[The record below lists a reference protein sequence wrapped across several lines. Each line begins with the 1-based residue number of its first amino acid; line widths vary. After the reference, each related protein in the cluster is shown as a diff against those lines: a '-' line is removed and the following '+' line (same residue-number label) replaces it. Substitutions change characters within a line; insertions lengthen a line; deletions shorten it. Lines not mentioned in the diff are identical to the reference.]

1 MPPLQ
6 ALVALHGLWFL
17 VLLPPAVWA
26 ARRWPAP
33 RLRVVGS
40 TLVAIGALGLVI
52 VAAREAVTWLPSL
65 PDDQACYFPHR
76 VAYVVA
82 TLTDVPLT
90 QVALAG
96 IVCWIVG
103 RLRPTRGR
111 LVSTGH
117 EPTCLEPAAAR
128 DTLATPSSRA
138 PAVIPLADDASPQR
152 LPEPSGE

>member
-33 RLRVVGS
+33 RLRLIGS

-52 VAAREAVTWLPSL
+52 VAAREAATWLPSL
-65 PDDQACYFPHR
+65 PDDHARYFPHR
-76 VAYVVA
+76 IAYVVA

-90 QVALAG
+90 QLALAG

-103 RLRPTRGR
+103 RLRPTPGR
-111 LVSTGH
+111 LASTGH
-117 EPTCLEPAAAR
+117 EPTRPEPTAAR
-128 DTLATPSSRA
+128 VSLATPSSLA
-138 PAVIPLADDASPQR
+138 PAGIPLADDAPLQR
-152 LPEPSGE
+152 LPEPSDE